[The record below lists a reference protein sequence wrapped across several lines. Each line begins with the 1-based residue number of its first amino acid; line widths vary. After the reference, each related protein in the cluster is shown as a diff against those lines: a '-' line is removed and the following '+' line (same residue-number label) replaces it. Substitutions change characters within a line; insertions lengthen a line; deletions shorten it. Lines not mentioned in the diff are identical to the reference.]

1 MVLRLRCTGPYLL
14 RVILRFDV
22 REPGIPKYSSGGD
35 DPHPRRDLSVRVYDT
50 DWNKQGDRIKRRHVH
65 ITREATGRRQMDLT
79 FERGEA
85 NSPRGHALVYF
96 RDTTNPEK
104 VSATYLILLPVS
116 VDLKK
121 YVPPFL
127 AGQMPMGGE
136 ADLSAFAFPPAP
148 EPVESYDFLVSV
160 AEARGDDLIFAG
172 NRSLSDAA
180 QMMGI
185 IGEMLAEYGSRYQ
198 IGAPASPQI
207 DTPGGSPATTDSGS
221 SGTSA
226 PAQPAGYHTVDDV
239 VYAMMNEADQL
250 GELTKLTGRLR
261 FAAEGGDDDTA
272 GDATAHMQA
281 IAIHVASNRHIDL
294 LINAALDKSEVGGQL
309 AQLYLERAY
318 ALYREDYL
326 RVKALDED
334 IERVGS

>member
-1 MVLRLRCTGPYLL
+1 
-14 RVILRFDV
+14 
-22 REPGIPKYSSGGD
+22 
-35 DPHPRRDLSVRVYDT
+35 
-50 DWNKQGDRIKRRHVH
+50 
-65 ITREATGRRQMDLT
+65 MDLN
-79 FERGEA
+79 FERGDA

-96 RDTTNPEK
+96 RDTANPDT

-127 AGQMPMGGE
+127 AGQLPMGGE

-148 EPVESYDFLVSV
+148 EPVESHEFLVSV
-160 AEARGDDLIFAG
+160 AEARDDDLIFAG
-172 NRSLSDAA
+172 SKPLADAA
-180 QMMGI
+180 NMMGV
-185 IGEMLAEYGSRYQ
+185 IGEILSEYGDRYR
-198 IGAPASPQI
+198 IGVPSNRELGESGAAATAASGQ
-207 DTPGGSPATTDSGS
+207 TEF
-221 SGTSA
+221 
-226 PAQPAGYHTVDDV
+226 TVDDV
-239 VYAMMNEADQL
+239 MYAMMSEADQL

-261 FAAEGGDDDTA
+261 FAAEGGDHDTA
-272 GDATAHMQA
+272 GEATAHMRA
-281 IAIHVASNRHIDL
+281 IAAHVADNRNIDL
-294 LINAALDKSEVGGQL
+294 LIDAALDKTEVGGKL

>member
-1 MVLRLRCTGPYLL
+1 
-14 RVILRFDV
+14 VILRFGI
-22 REPGIPKYSSGGD
+22 REPGIQVEWVTRTHGVIYWCRYTIQTGIIKATIKS
-35 DPHPRRDLSVRVYDT
+35 RRRV
-50 DWNKQGDRIKRRHVH
+50 QI
-65 ITREATGRRQMDLT
+65 IREAAGRRQMDLT
-79 FERGEA
+79 FERGDA
-85 NSPRGHALVYF
+85 SSPRGHALVYF
-96 RDTTNPEK
+96 RDTTNPDA
-104 VSATYLILLPVS
+104 VAATYLILLPVS
-116 VDLKK
+116 VNLQK

-148 EPVESYDFLVSV
+148 EPVESYNFLVSI

-180 QMMGI
+180 QMMGV
-185 IGEMLAEYGSRYQ
+185 IGEILAEYGSRYQ
-198 IGAPASPQI
+198 IETPANPQI
-207 DTPGGSPATTDSGS
+207 DTHGAAANTADSAA
-221 SGTSA
+221 SGTPG
-226 PAQPAGYHTVDDV
+226 PAQSAGNHTVDDV

-261 FAAEGGDDDTA
+261 FAAEGGDEDTA
-272 GDATAHMQA
+272 GDATAHMRA
-281 IAIHVASNRHIDL
+281 IATHVAANRHIDL
-294 LINAALDKSEVGGQL
+294 LIKAALDKSEVGGQL

-326 RVKALDED
+326 RVKALDEN

>member
-1 MVLRLRCTGPYLL
+1 
-14 RVILRFDV
+14 
-22 REPGIPKYSSGGD
+22 
-35 DPHPRRDLSVRVYDT
+35 
-50 DWNKQGDRIKRRHVH
+50 
-65 ITREATGRRQMDLT
+65 MDLN
-79 FERGEA
+79 FERGDA

-96 RDTTNPEK
+96 RDTANPDT

-127 AGQMPMGGE
+127 AGQLPMGGE

-148 EPVESYDFLVSV
+148 EPVESHEFLVSV
-160 AEARGDDLIFAG
+160 AEARDDDLIFAG
-172 NRSLSDAA
+172 SKPLADAA
-180 QMMGI
+180 NMMGV
-185 IGEMLAEYGSRYQ
+185 IGEILSEYGDRYR
-198 IGAPASPQI
+198 IGVPSNRELGESGAAATAASGQ
-207 DTPGGSPATTDSGS
+207 TEF
-221 SGTSA
+221 
-226 PAQPAGYHTVDDV
+226 TVDDV
-239 VYAMMNEADQL
+239 MYAMMSEADQL

-261 FAAEGGDDDTA
+261 FAAEGGDHDTA
-272 GDATAHMQA
+272 GEATAHMRA
-281 IAIHVASNRHIDL
+281 IAAHVADNRNIDF
-294 LINAALDKSEVGGQL
+294 LIAAALDKTEVGGKL

>member
-1 MVLRLRCTGPYLL
+1 
-14 RVILRFDV
+14 
-22 REPGIPKYSSGGD
+22 
-35 DPHPRRDLSVRVYDT
+35 
-50 DWNKQGDRIKRRHVH
+50 
-65 ITREATGRRQMDLT
+65 MDLN
-79 FERGEA
+79 FERGDA

-96 RDTTNPEK
+96 RDTANPDT

-127 AGQMPMGGE
+127 AGQLPMGGE

-148 EPVESYDFLVSV
+148 EPVESHEFLVSV
-160 AEARGDDLIFAG
+160 AEARDDDLIFAG
-172 NRSLSDAA
+172 SKPLADAA
-180 QMMGI
+180 NMMGV
-185 IGEMLAEYGSRYQ
+185 IGEILSEYGDRYR
-198 IGAPASPQI
+198 IGVPSNRELGESGAAATAASGQ
-207 DTPGGSPATTDSGS
+207 TEF
-221 SGTSA
+221 
-226 PAQPAGYHTVDDV
+226 TVDDV
-239 VYAMMNEADQL
+239 MYAMMSEADQL

-261 FAAEGGDDDTA
+261 FAAEGGDHDTA
-272 GDATAHMQA
+272 GEATAYMRA
-281 IAIHVASNRHIDL
+281 IAAHVADNRNIDL
-294 LINAALDKSEVGGQL
+294 LIDAALDKTEVGGKL

>member
-1 MVLRLRCTGPYLL
+1 
-14 RVILRFDV
+14 
-22 REPGIPKYSSGGD
+22 
-35 DPHPRRDLSVRVYDT
+35 
-50 DWNKQGDRIKRRHVH
+50 
-65 ITREATGRRQMDLT
+65 MDLN
-79 FERGEA
+79 FERGDA

-96 RDTTNPEK
+96 RDTANPDT

-127 AGQMPMGGE
+127 AGQLPMGGE

-148 EPVESYDFLVSV
+148 EPVESHEFLVSV
-160 AEARGDDLIFAG
+160 AEARDDDLIFAG
-172 NRSLSDAA
+172 SKPLADAA
-180 QMMGI
+180 NMMGV
-185 IGEMLAEYGSRYQ
+185 IGEILSEYGDRYR
-198 IGAPASPQI
+198 IGVPSNRELGESGAAATAASGQ
-207 DTPGGSPATTDSGS
+207 TEF
-221 SGTSA
+221 
-226 PAQPAGYHTVDDV
+226 TVDDV
-239 VYAMMNEADQL
+239 MYAMMSEADQL

-261 FAAEGGDDDTA
+261 FAAEGGDHDTA
-272 GDATAHMQA
+272 GEATAHMRA
-281 IAIHVASNRHIDL
+281 IAAHVADNRNIDL
-294 LINAALDKSEVGGQL
+294 LIDAALDKTEVGGNL

>member
-1 MVLRLRCTGPYLL
+1 
-14 RVILRFDV
+14 
-22 REPGIPKYSSGGD
+22 
-35 DPHPRRDLSVRVYDT
+35 
-50 DWNKQGDRIKRRHVH
+50 
-65 ITREATGRRQMDLT
+65 MDLN
-79 FERGEA
+79 FERGDA

-96 RDTTNPEK
+96 RDTANPDT

-127 AGQMPMGGE
+127 AGQLPMGGE

-148 EPVESYDFLVSV
+148 EPVESHEFLVSV
-160 AEARGDDLIFAG
+160 AEARDDDLIFAG
-172 NRSLSDAA
+172 SKPLADAA
-180 QMMGI
+180 NMMGV
-185 IGEMLAEYGSRYQ
+185 IGEILSEYGDRYR
-198 IGAPASPQI
+198 IGVPSNRELGESGATATAASGQ
-207 DTPGGSPATTDSGS
+207 TEF
-221 SGTSA
+221 
-226 PAQPAGYHTVDDV
+226 TVDDV
-239 VYAMMNEADQL
+239 MYAMMSEADQL

-261 FAAEGGDDDTA
+261 FAAEGGDHDTA
-272 GDATAHMQA
+272 GEATAHMRA
-281 IAIHVASNRHIDL
+281 IAAHVADNRNIDL
-294 LINAALDKSEVGGQL
+294 LIDAALDKTEVGGKL